1 MKKIVLM
8 IFLIS
13 VSFSCVEKTKNTK
26 RISEPTEVK
35 KSNLNISD
43 SNEYSYK
50 SDSLNIQLS
59 ILKKTKQL
67 EFNISI
73 NTLKETFNLNKNANL
88 ILIEDEN
95 GKLYVPEG
103 SFILDSNSNE
113 EYICDSTYEYISD
126 KVCFS
131 FGFEKSTNK
140 RLNLVIYKSQI
151 DFIKDN
157 EYTLYEE

>member
-8 IFLIS
+8 IFLIF

-26 RISEPTEVK
+26 GISEPTKVK
-35 KSNLNISD
+35 KSNLNISS
-43 SNEYSYK
+43 SNEYYYK
-50 SDSLNIQLS
+50 SDSLNIQLL
-59 ILKKTKQL
+59 ILRKTKQI
-67 EFNISI
+67 EFDISI
-73 NTLKETFNLNKNANL
+73 NAIKETFNLKKNANL

-95 GKLYVPEG
+95 GKLYVPEV

-126 KVCFS
+126 KICFS
-131 FGFEKSTNK
+131 FSFEKSTNK
-140 RLNLVIYKSQI
+140 RLSLVIYKSQI

-157 EYTLYEE
+157 EYTLYEK